1 MSQTIRTISV
11 RLALV
16 GLGAFLPVAA
26 QAQMRGGGM
35 GGPTPLGTALEKV
48 PVGTWAEY
56 TVKRGDQP
64 ARKVRHAL
72 VGKEGKDFVLE
83 TKSEGQNGA
92 PMISHVVVDPDPTKE
107 GGVKKV
113 VLQMGTNDPMEMP
126 TAGRP
131 GGGGGGGG
139 DGNRGGG
146 RGARFIKPDPKKLVG
161 KETVKVPAGTFQAEH
176 YRDEGPR
183 GGTIDFWIAKD
194 AGPLGF
200 VKMES
205 DRPGGDND
213 NGGKTVVE
221 LSAKGKG
228 AKPEVT
234 KAAKPMDPEMMREMF
249 RGRGQGGGGPRPGGT
264 APTATPPAPAPT
276 PAPAPKK

>member
-1 MSQTIRTISV
+1 MSQTIRRISV

-16 GLGAFLPVAA
+16 GLGAFLPAAA

-56 TVKRGDQP
+56 SVKRGDQP

-83 TKSEGQNGA
+83 TKSEGPNGT

-126 TAGRP
+126 AGGGRP
-131 GGGGGGGG
+131 GGGGG
-139 DGNRGGG
+139 DGNNRGGG

-161 KETVKVPAGTFQAEH
+161 KETVKVAAGTFQAEH

-205 DRPGGDND
+205 DRPGGQDGD
-213 NGGKTVVE
+213 GGGKTVVE
-221 LSAKGKG
+221 LAAKGKG

-249 RGRGQGGGGPRPGGT
+249 RGRGQGGGGGPRPGGA
-264 APTATPPAPAPT
+264 APTTPPAPT
-276 PAPAPKK
+276 PAAPKK